1 MKSSAE
7 IVEVVEGPL
16 VDSVA
21 GPWPSSES
29 RTNFSAAVNPL
40 ERRYS
45 STARSVLDITLEE
58 PMVSL
63 FVGTPVLGDATSG
76 VDVDCAGVGVD
87 IV

>member
-21 GPWPSSES
+21 GAWPSSES
-29 RTNFSAAVNPL
+29 RTSFSAAVNPL

-45 STARSVLDITLEE
+45 KTARSVLDIVLDDLLA
-58 PMVSL
+58 SL
-63 FVGTPVLGDATSG
+63 FVATPVLGDATSG
-76 VDVDCAGVGVD
+76 VDVDCTGVGVD
-87 IV
+87 IA